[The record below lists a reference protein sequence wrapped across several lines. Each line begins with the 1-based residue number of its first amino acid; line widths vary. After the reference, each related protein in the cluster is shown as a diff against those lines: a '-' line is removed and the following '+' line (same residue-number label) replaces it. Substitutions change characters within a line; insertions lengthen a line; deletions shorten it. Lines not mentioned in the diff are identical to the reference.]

1 MGRRQRRLNILHV
14 LPGLLET
21 REATDSAGPPCATI
35 PLAQRRGRKT
45 FPSTRRITMANVT
58 RRDFLRLTAGVTGT
72 AAVVGVPA
80 VLSAQSSDVV
90 MLGLWPFT
98 GAFADVG
105 PILDRGMRMALEE
118 RGMKSQGR
126 AIKYITRDSETK
138 AAGATRRAEEAVDG
152 EGAKYI
158 IGPWS
163 SGVALAVS
171 EVAKR
176 KKVLHYFS
184 GGTEDIS
191 GSRCHRYSFQWA
203 ASPYTAAKTVVD
215 NFMKANPKAK
225 RWHLLVADYAFGWSV
240 EKYIKEVGKTHG
252 LEFVGADRHPLGE
265 REFSNYVTKAAG
277 NKPDVVAMINFGLD
291 AVTGARE
298 IFNFGLT
305 PKLPLI
311 MTWSSGVEE
320 LIQLSPEI
328 RENIWVGSNFYYTAD
343 TPVAKAFVKNYQAK
357 HGNPPGYAPAA
368 AYGMTRMVLH
378 AMDKAKSTDHVEV
391 LKALEGLEVEDLVG
405 KMRVEAKTHQ
415 TLRPYFFMRCKK
427 KDQMKHAM
435 DFADII
441 ATGDTPLPAE
451 YSTCKDI
458 GAI

>member
-1 MGRRQRRLNILHV
+1 MSEVSRREVLKMGV
-14 LPGLLET
+14 GAAAGLGFPAIV
-21 REATDSAGPPCATI
+21 R
-35 PLAQRRGRKT
+35 AQPKE
-45 FPSTRRITMANVT
+45 IVI
-58 RRDFLRLTAGVTGT
+58 
-72 AAVVGVPA
+72 
-80 VLSAQSSDVV
+80 
-90 MLGLWPFT
+90 LGLWDQT

-105 PILDRGMRMALEE
+105 PINDRGMRMALEE
-118 RGMKSQGR
+118 RGMQVLGR
-126 AIKYITRDSETK
+126 PIKYITRD
-138 AAGATRRAEEAVDG
+138 GATQAGTSTRRTEEAVDG
-152 EGAKYI
+152 EGARFV

-176 KKVLHYFS
+176 KKVLHLFS

-191 GSRCHRYSFQWA
+191 GARCHKYSFQWA

-240 EKYIKEVGKTHG
+240 EKYIKEVGKAHG

-265 REFSNYVTKAAG
+265 REFSNYVQKAAA

-291 AVTGARE
+291 AVSGARE

-305 PKLPLI
+305 PKVPLI

-320 LIQLSPEI
+320 LVQLSPEI

-343 TPVAKAFVKNYQAK
+343 TPVAKAFVKSYNAK
-357 HGNPPGYAPAA
+357 FGNPPGYAPSA
-368 AYGMTRMVLH
+368 AYAMTRLML
-378 AMDKAKSTDHVEV
+378 AGFDKAKSAEV
-391 LKALEGLEVEDLVG
+391 PDVIRALEGIEVTDLVG
-405 KMRVEAKTHQ
+405 RMRVDPKTHQ
-415 TLRPYFFMRCKK
+415 SLRPYFFMRCKPK
-427 KDQMKHAM
+427 SAMKHPT

-441 ATGDTPLPAE
+441 ATGDAPLPAE
-451 YSTCKDI
+451 YAACKDI
-458 GAI
+458 GSF

>member
-1 MGRRQRRLNILHV
+1 
-14 LPGLLET
+14 
-21 REATDSAGPPCATI
+21 
-35 PLAQRRGRKT
+35 
-45 FPSTRRITMANVT
+45 
-58 RRDFLRLTAGVTGT
+58 
-72 AAVVGVPA
+72 
-80 VLSAQSSDVV
+80 
-90 MLGLWPFT
+90 MLGIWPAT

-105 PILDRGMRMALEE
+105 PILDRGMKMALDE
-118 RGMKSQGR
+118 RNMRILGR
-126 AIKYITRDSETK
+126 PIRYIVRDSATQ
-138 AAGATRRAEEAVDG
+138 AGAATRRVEEAVDG
-152 EGAKYI
+152 EGAKFV

-176 KKVLHYFS
+176 KKVFHIFS

-191 GSRCHRYSFQWA
+191 GARCHRYSFQWA

-265 REFSNYVTKAAG
+265 REFSNYVQKAAA
-277 NKPDVVAMINFGLD
+277 NRPDAVAMINFGLD
-291 AVTGARE
+291 AVSGARE

-305 PKLPLI
+305 PKVPLI

-320 LIQLSPEI
+320 LVQLAPEI

-343 TPVAKAFVKNYQAK
+343 TPVAKEFVKSYQGK
-357 HGNPPGYAPAA
+357 FGSPPGYAPSA
-368 AYGMTRMVLH
+368 AYSMTRLTLA
-378 AMDKAKSTDHVEV
+378 AMDKSKTGEV
-391 LKALEGLEVEDLVG
+391 QDVVKAMEGIEVNDLLG
-405 KMRVEAKTHQ
+405 RMRVDPATHQ
-415 TLRPYFFMRCKK
+415 TIRPYFFMRCKPK
-427 KDQMKHAM
+427 SAMKHPM

-441 ATGDTPLPAE
+441 ATGDAPLPKE
-451 YSTCKDI
+451 YAACKDI
-458 GAI
+458 GGF

>member
-1 MGRRQRRLNILHV
+1 MNHL
-14 LPGLLET
+14 
-21 REATDSAGPPCATI
+21 
-35 PLAQRRGRKT
+35 
-45 FPSTRRITMANVT
+45 TRR
-58 RRDFLRLTAGVTGT
+58 
-72 AAVVGVPA
+72 A
-80 VLSAQSSDVV
+80 VLKLGSVAAAAGLAFPAIVRGQPKDVV

-105 PILDRGMRMALEE
+105 PILERGMKMALEE
-118 RGMKSQGR
+118 RGMKLQGKPV
-126 AIKYITRDSETK
+126 KYVSRDSETK
-138 AAGATRRAEEAVDG
+138 AGAATRRAEEAVDG

-215 NFMKANPKAK
+215 NFMRANPKAT

-240 EKYIKEVGKTHG
+240 EKYVKEVGKLYG
-252 LEFVGADRHPLGE
+252 IEFVGADRHPLGE

-277 NKPDVVAMINFGLD
+277 NKPDVVAMVNFGLD
-291 AVTGARE
+291 AVTAARE
-298 IFNFGLT
+298 ISNFGLT
-305 PKLPLI
+305 PKVPLI

-320 LIQLSPEI
+320 LVQLTPEI
-328 RENIWVGSNFYYTAD
+328 RENMWVGSNFYYTAD
-343 TPVAKAFVKNYQAK
+343 TPVAREFVKNYQAK
-357 HGNPPGYAPAA
+357 FGNPPGYAPAA
-368 AYGMTRMVLH
+368 AYGMMRLVMH

-391 LKALEGLEVEDLVG
+391 IKALEGLEVEDLVG
-405 KMRVEAKTHQ
+405 KMRVEPKTHQ
-415 TLRPYFFMRCKK
+415 TLRPYFFMRCKQK
-427 KDQMKHAM
+427 SAMKHAM

-441 ATGDTPLPAE
+441 ATGATPLPPE
-451 YSTCKDI
+451 YSSCKDI
-458 GAI
+458 GTL